1 MSMDGHKITGVEP
14 GSIAEELELEKDD
27 VLLRINGTEIVDVL
41 DYIEWMGNES
51 LELLIRK
58 ADGEEWEIQLEKEPG
73 EDLGLKFE
81 HDLMDQERTCR
92 NKCIFCFVDQ
102 LPKGMRDSLY
112 YKDDDWRLSF
122 LVGNYI
128 TLTNLSDCDVDRIVE
143 KHISPLFVSVHTTNP
158 ELRRKMLNNRFAGD
172 VLGYLKTM
180 ADAGIQLHT
189 QIVLCPGWNDGAEL
203 DRTLSDLWE
212 LRGSVQSVAVV
223 PVGLTGHREKLAAV
237 RPFDAGQAAR
247 LIDQVKRWQA
257 VFRPQWDRGFVYAAD
272 EFYVL
277 AGREFPSLE
286 YYDEFPQVEN
296 GVGLTLQFRN
306 EFDEALADRTDQKRN
321 EANSNRAGKDASGN
335 STGKSLRQTI
345 VTGRSAYQIIKDM
358 ADRVND
364 EFHTDIQVLGVTN
377 RFFGNSVTVAGLVTG
392 SDIMT
397 DIEGKDLGERLLIPE
412 VMLRKGQD
420 VFLDDV
426 SVSQLAE
433 HAGVPVSAVPVRG
446 DAFLDALLNGKDLEV
461 MKCQNPS

>member
-1 MSMDGHKITGVEP
+1 
-14 GSIAEELELEKDD
+14 
-27 VLLRINGTEIVDVL
+27 
-41 DYIEWMGNES
+41 
-51 LELLIRK
+51 
-58 ADGEEWEIQLEKEPG
+58 
-73 EDLGLKFE
+73 
-81 HDLMDQERTCR
+81 
-92 NKCIFCFVDQ
+92 
-102 LPKGMRDSLY
+102 
-112 YKDDDWRLSF
+112 
-122 LVGNYI
+122 
-128 TLTNLSDCDVDRIVE
+128 
-143 KHISPLFVSVHTTNP
+143 
-158 ELRRKMLNNRFAGD
+158 
-172 VLGYLKTM
+172 
-180 ADAGIQLHT
+180 
-189 QIVLCPGWNDGAEL
+189 
-203 DRTLSDLWE
+203 
-212 LRGSVQSVAVV
+212 
-223 PVGLTGHREKLAAV
+223 LTGHREKLAAV

-247 LIDQVKRWQA
+247 LIDQVERWQA

>member
-1 MSMDGHKITGVEP
+1 
-14 GSIAEELELEKDD
+14 
-27 VLLRINGTEIVDVL
+27 
-41 DYIEWMGNES
+41 
-51 LELLIRK
+51 
-58 ADGEEWEIQLEKEPG
+58 
-73 EDLGLKFE
+73 
-81 HDLMDQERTCR
+81 
-92 NKCIFCFVDQ
+92 
-102 LPKGMRDSLY
+102 
-112 YKDDDWRLSF
+112 
-122 LVGNYI
+122 
-128 TLTNLSDCDVDRIVE
+128 VE

-172 VLGYLKTM
+172 VLGYLKPWQMQAFSCTPRLYY
-180 ADAGIQLHT
+180 A
-189 QIVLCPGWNDGAEL
+189 PGGM
-203 DRTLSDLWE
+203 T
-212 LRGSVQSVAVV
+212 VQSWTEPFGSMGAS
-223 PVGLTGHREKLAAV
+223 RI
-237 RPFDAGQAAR
+237 RPIRCSGAGRPNRSPGEACSRPAFHAGQAAR
-247 LIDQVKRWQA
+247 LIEQVERWQA

-286 YYDEFPQVEN
+286 YYDEFTQVEN

-321 EANSNRAGKDASGN
+321 EANSNRAGKDARN

-461 MKCQNPS
+461 MKWQNPS

>member
-1 MSMDGHKITGVEP
+1 MDGHKITGVEP

-172 VLGYLKTM
+172 VLGYLKTI

-223 PVGLTGHREKLAAV
+223 P
-237 RPFDAGQAAR
+237 
-247 LIDQVKRWQA
+247 
-257 VFRPQWDRGFVYAAD
+257 
-272 EFYVL
+272 
-277 AGREFPSLE
+277 
-286 YYDEFPQVEN
+286 
-296 GVGLTLQFRN
+296 
-306 EFDEALADRTDQKRN
+306 
-321 EANSNRAGKDASGN
+321 
-335 STGKSLRQTI
+335 
-345 VTGRSAYQIIKDM
+345 
-358 ADRVND
+358 
-364 EFHTDIQVLGVTN
+364 
-377 RFFGNSVTVAGLVTG
+377 
-392 SDIMT
+392 
-397 DIEGKDLGERLLIPE
+397 
-412 VMLRKGQD
+412 
-420 VFLDDV
+420 
-426 SVSQLAE
+426 
-433 HAGVPVSAVPVRG
+433 
-446 DAFLDALLNGKDLEV
+446 
-461 MKCQNPS
+461 